1 MYPRMNVQI
10 DLSPPISQ
18 TNQGHRIFVSEF
30 VQLCLWALHVPMQ
43 DVIINTLLDFLVPRC
58 ADICSQ
64 GLQMKHFQLCW
75 NCEEFQF
82 LTPKLVQALGKQQ
95 IFIGRTVP
103 DPKSVA
109 GNGAK
114 QHHGDGR
121 DPWSCLPKQVR
132 RSLLIPRQL
141 CSIWMEIFPQCCN
154 LCRNSHLA
162 QHRAHCGDGDPD
174 GPHK

>member
-1 MYPRMNVQI
+1 
-10 DLSPPISQ
+10 
-18 TNQGHRIFVSEF
+18 
-30 VQLCLWALHVPMQ
+30 
-43 DVIINTLLDFLVPRC
+43 
-58 ADICSQ
+58 
-64 GLQMKHFQLCW
+64 MKHFQLCW

-82 LTPKLVQALGKQQ
+82 LTPRLVPALGKQQ
-95 IFIGRTVP
+95 IFIGRIVP

-121 DPWSCLPKQVR
+121 DPWGCLPKQVR

-154 LCRNSHLA
+154 LCRKSHLA
-162 QHRAHCGDGDPD
+162 QHWAHCGDGDPD